1 MALRRKATQD
11 PSRYKSIDK
20 EIKKMCNEA
29 KEEWI
34 NGQCKE
40 IEDCKKADNAY
51 MHQKINDIAS
61 KKRTAQGGCIK
72 SKDGKILMKTS
83 DILERWSEYIQE
95 LFYDERGQQPETQ
108 KPIEG
113 PPILKAEVEKT
124 INDMKNGK
132 AAGPDQIPIELLQA
146 LGNWGIDQL
155 TKLLNRIY
163 DTGNIPKD
171 MLISTFITL
180 QKKPGA
186 TECEN
191 HRTVSLMSHTLK
203 LLLKILLTRI
213 RSKIKPEI
221 SETQFGFVANKGTT
235 NAIFTMMMLMERCIE
250 TQKDLYLCFIDYS
263 KAFDK
268 VRHEE
273 LFHILD
279 SLDIDGK
286 DLRILKTL
294 IWKQTATV

>member
-1 MALRRKATQD
+1 
-11 PSRYKSIDK
+11 
-20 EIKKMCNEA
+20 MCNEA

-40 IEDCKKADNAY
+40 IKDCKKADNAY

-61 KKRTAQGGCIK
+61 KKRTARGGCIK
-72 SKDGKILMKTS
+72 SKDGKILMETS
-83 DILERWSEYIQE
+83 DILERWSEYMQE
-95 LFYDERGQQPETQ
+95 LFYDERGQQA
-108 KPIEG
+108 IF
-113 PPILKAEVEKT
+113 
-124 INDMKNGK
+124 
-132 AAGPDQIPIELLQA
+132 
-146 LGNWGIDQL
+146 NWGIDQV

-171 MLISTFITL
+171 MLISTFVTL
-180 QKKPGA
+180 QKKPRA

-191 HRTVSLMSHTLK
+191 HRTISLMSHTLK
-203 LLLKILLTRI
+203 LLLKIVLTTI

-250 TQKDLYLCFIDYS
+250 IQKDLYLIFIDYF

-273 LFHILD
+273 LFYILD
-279 SLDIDGK
+279 SLMAK
-286 DLRILKTL
+286 ILEY
-294 IWKQTATV
+294 